1 MQMFQCTRLEGII
14 ERNSQGM
21 ELCSLP
27 SRNKTE
33 TIFFVI
39 KKMFGENITSKKI
52 FTQNRE
58 LFYRVIMYN
67 AYRITRN
74 NVLIMYGFYT
84 VDILIQ
90 YF

>member
-1 MQMFQCTRLEGII
+1 MDDHNNNLDYNE
-14 ERNSQGM
+14 
-21 ELCSLP
+21 
-27 SRNKTE
+27 
-33 TIFFVI
+33 
-39 KKMFGENITSKKI
+39 FGENITSQKI
-52 FTQNRE
+52 STQNLE
-58 LFYRVIMYN
+58 LFYRIIMYN